1 MITVLAFP
9 LELEPNKYKLLPRKV
24 CRYIGM
30 LSAVVTTHR
39 YDSIWVFPT
48 SYIVLHPV
56 VMPSRNQTCP
66 SSNIILAVK

>member
-1 MITVLAFP
+1 MITALAFP

-39 YDSIWVFPT
+39 DDGIRVFPT
-48 SYIVLHPV
+48 A
-56 VMPSRNQTCP
+56 
-66 SSNIILAVK
+66 SSLTPDPNEV